1 MFLKSGSKQLWLAVM
16 FLFSMAFTS
25 SVFAADTE
33 KKKIGILIFN
43 GVLSSDVTAPAEVFG
58 AATQQ
63 KWFSNYK
70 VLLISVDSK
79 TIKTAEGITLSADAS
94 ITNAPKL
101 DALIVPSAY
110 DMSPFLKNASLIKFI
125 KSHANAA
132 SWVGSNCSGSQLL
145 AEAGLLDGKKA
156 TTWAGGEDDFQKK
169 YSKVQVQKDTNYVI
183 DGKFITSNG
192 SVVSYEAAL
201 IMLSKLSSPE
211 NAKKIAETIQYG
223 RFNNA
228 LKF

>member
-1 MFLKSGSKQLWLAVM
+1 MHLKLRWKQLWLIM
-16 FLFSMAFTS
+16 FVIFSMAFS
-25 SVFAADTE
+25 ASAFAADNE

-79 TIKTAEGITLSADAS
+79 TVKTAEGLTLSADAS
-94 ITNAPKL
+94 ISNAPKL

-110 DMSPFLKNASLIKFI
+110 DMSPFVKNAALVKFI
-125 KSHANAA
+125 KRNAATA
-132 SWVGSNCSGSQLL
+132 SWVGSNCSGAYLL

-156 TTWAGGEDDFQKK
+156 TTWAGGEADFQKK
-169 YSKVQVQKDTNYVI
+169 YSKVDVQKDTNFVI

-201 IMLSKLSSPE
+201 VMLSKLSSAE
-211 NAKKIAETIQYG
+211 NAKKVSDIIQYS
-223 RFNNA
+223 RFNSK